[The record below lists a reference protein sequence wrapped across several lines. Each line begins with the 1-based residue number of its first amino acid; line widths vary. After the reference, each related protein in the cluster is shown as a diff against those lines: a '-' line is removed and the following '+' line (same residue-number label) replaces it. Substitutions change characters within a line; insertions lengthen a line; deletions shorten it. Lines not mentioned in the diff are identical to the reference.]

1 MEKTRTNK
9 ELTPEEINQ
18 IRLGDKLAF
27 RKLYQNYAAALN
39 TIALKIVISEDIA
52 SDVLQDGFVK
62 IWKNFESFDSEKGR
76 LFTWMANII
85 RNTAIDVLR
94 KKNVKYEIQA
104 HDKFVAIADRVNN
117 TTFETDTL
125 DVREKV
131 NSLLP
136 THRDVIEMVYLS
148 GYTHEETAKKLGI
161 PLGTVKTRVRLAM
174 QELKRIF
181 GNEN

>member
-1 MEKTRTNK
+1 MKKASTNK
-9 ELTPEEINQ
+9 ELTSTEINQ

-27 RKLYQNYAAALN
+27 RKLYQNYSAALY
-39 TIALKIVISEDIA
+39 TIALKIVISEDAA

-62 IWKNFESFDSEKGR
+62 IWKNFDSFDSEKGR

-85 RNTAIDVLR
+85 RNTAIDALR
-94 KKNVKYEIQA
+94 KKNVKYEIQV
-104 HDKFVAIADRVNN
+104 HDKFVAIADSINN
-117 TTFETDTL
+117 ITIETDTL

-131 NSLLP
+131 NTLLP
-136 THRDVIEMVYLS
+136 THRDVIELVYLT
-148 GYTHEETAKKLGI
+148 GYTHEEAAKKLGI
-161 PLGTVKTRVRLAM
+161 PLGTVKTRVRSAM